1 MAIFIYALFLTFFL
15 IPVSLRTYFSLK
27 KGRSP
32 LPHFQNHVVVA
43 RIKNRQVLGV
53 WASVLFWVFHPV
65 YVIGAVSVDA
75 WLAAFAACVYMVV
88 SPLLSAQIKARGIR
102 VIPDMAVPR
111 DPDA

>member
-1 MAIFIYALFLTFFL
+1 MGIFIYALFLTLFL
-15 IPVSLRTYFSLK
+15 IPVSLRAYFSLK
-27 KGRSP
+27 KGRHP

-53 WASVLFWVFHPV
+53 WASVLFWVFHPI
-65 YVIGAVSVDA
+65 YVIGAISIDA
-75 WLAAFAACVYMVV
+75 WLAALAAGLYMVV
-88 SPLLSAQIKARGIR
+88 SPLLSAQIRAKGIR